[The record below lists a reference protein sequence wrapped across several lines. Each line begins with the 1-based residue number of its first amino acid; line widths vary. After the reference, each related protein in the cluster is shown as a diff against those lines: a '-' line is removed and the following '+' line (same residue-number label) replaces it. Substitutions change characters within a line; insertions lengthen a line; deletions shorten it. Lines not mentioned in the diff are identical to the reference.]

1 MRKSLS
7 LCLTALV
14 AVLFTLPLHAEG
26 VDVTNKLY
34 NADCEA
40 LLDGWG
46 TTFTTEDFASG
57 YAWKTTNHTEGYG
70 LGAAGYWGFK
80 GKGLQCWGG
89 GTDGYGN
96 PVGANSI
103 SQTVKNLQPG
113 TYVFGAFTVATI
125 QNTAEGIADD
135 PTIGDVEGVYMFAND
150 TKLTVATNNPEKS
163 NFDWGH
169 AWKFNVATTV
179 TDGTLTVG
187 LGCEDGTTASFV
199 AFDNATLFYF
209 GDVSTDEAL
218 TQMRQ
223 IDLGRAVAAADT
235 LKAYPM
241 AADTLA
247 VLNAAIADA
256 EGKTSVADCEAA
268 EKAVR
273 LASKYARTSIH
284 DYQALVNLI
293 AEAEETLTM
302 EWTQESAV
310 ENLKD
315 AVVIAKEDLKAGA
328 MNRDELQ
335 EYLVEFKNSIDLV
348 RVDDLYTWV
357 DIFDW
362 FLNNFEDE
370 PNDEAW
376 LELLGIEAHPGFGEE
391 IGQYPESQLDVL
403 GELFYEASIILGQ
416 VDGLEIPATEGMPY
430 ISRIQVALA
439 HCIDLVNKEPTL
451 PLNVIFIPDPKDS
464 SKPYAYPGEQGDI
477 LGDPVV
483 SIYKGVS
490 ECDGSDCFRYES
502 PQIVLPY
509 PIDNLVITVLHTLF
523 RDRPR
528 NDNID
533 DGPYFNIS
541 EFYLYDE
548 NGEKIELVAED
559 FASNAKEPNE
569 GTYAGLCDG
578 DVASNTSA
586 TFYHSRWSSKNDG
599 FGYHNLQVKMPEGL
613 LKFSVALE
621 IAWTTYRVS
630 NMPTE
635 IVLSGISNAKSD
647 LGVMIEHAVGLGVV
661 AGDEPGFNSGDFT
674 AYFAA
679 LENAEKTLADE
690 ASTDV
695 EYAAAI
701 EALEATLEVAEAAT
715 PNLPVPGTVYQFAN
729 QTPFVKGQGKVKN
742 MTILQDSILWWA
754 DANPA
759 DEYQNFTFETI
770 DAPEG
775 AEEGDI
781 FMAIKNV
788 KTGKYIGQFTQEP
801 GDEDGAEII
810 WGNNWYVKLTD
821 EATPIY
827 MTSLGKGQM
836 HFWSYASDD
845 TWKGIHACN
854 HNNGAAGTAP
864 GSQGGG
870 KGGDHPDGFS
880 IMGICGPI
888 VQWATGADGASAW
901 YIRQHEELPLKVL
914 IENGYNKKAHHLYTP
929 VQFMTIASETACDY
943 ENLQITNILGE
954 PIACTVTRDGYN
966 AAVDFGTTYVESF
979 YFSFDGDV
987 DEVTITG
994 GTVAKPKI
1002 AELQEY
1008 YDQVAATEYTEGNAI
1023 GMIKDLT
1030 AYNAALAAA
1039 EAMLET
1045 GGTDEE
1051 IEACI
1056 EALKKAV
1063 EELVVVMPEEGKKYF
1078 IVNAYDVFKTN
1089 WGAEMALYSNAYNGM
1104 VGWTYISIWDPCY
1117 QWQFEYDKSNPTWFK
1132 LFNVGT
1138 GTYVGGSESCYNGSD
1153 LNMTADGVNY
1163 IFYARGSQ
1171 KFAIVSIED
1180 GENHY
1185 TSSASATWAL
1195 HPRNHGNGGGVF
1207 GPICFWGHDTPTK
1220 SEWYIR
1226 EAGEV
1231 QTGLETISAEPAP
1244 LGNFSKGTF
1253 DLTGRR
1259 VENPVK
1265 GLYIIDGQ
1273 KVLVK

>member
-103 SQTVKNLQPG
+103 SQTIKNLQPG

-273 LASKYARTSIH
+273 LASKFARTSIH

-391 IGQYPESQLDVL
+391 IGQYPEKQLDVL

-430 ISRIQVALA
+430 ISRIQEALA
-439 HCIDLVNKEPTL
+439 NCIALVNKEPTL
-451 PLNVIFIPDPKDS
+451 PLDVIFIPDPDDS
-464 SKPYAYPGEQGDI
+464 EKAYVRENSADASTGNAYMQTFK
-477 LGDPVV
+477 
-483 SIYKGVS
+483 SIS
-490 ECDGSDCFRYES
+490 HTDGTTECFRYES
-502 PQIVLPY
+502 PVISLPY
-509 PIDNLVITVLHTLF
+509 QVDKLVMSVIHTAYN
-523 RDRPR
+523 DRSV
-528 NDNID
+528 NAET

-541 EFYLYDE
+541 EFFLYDADGNE
-548 NGEKIELVAED
+548 IELVGSD
-559 FASNAKEPNE
+559 FNSNAKESSE
-569 GTYAGLCDG
+569 GSYDGLCDR
-578 DVASNTSA
+578 DLNTFFHSA
-586 TFYHSRWSSKNDG
+586 WSKVYG
-599 FGYHNLQVKMPEGL
+599 PAEYYHNLQVSMPEGL
-613 LKFSVALE
+613 LSFQ
-621 IAWTTYRVS
+621 IAIEVIWTDSRLY

-635 IVLSGISNAKSD
+635 VIFSGLSNVKSD
-647 LGVMIEHAVGLGVV
+647 LAVMLDNALKLGIVP
-661 AGDEPGFNSGDFT
+661 GDEPGFNSGDFT

-679 LENAEKTLADE
+679 LTSAQEVYSNE
-690 ASTDV
+690 ASTDAD
-695 EYAAAI
+695 YAAAL
-701 EALEATLEVAEAAT
+701 EALEPNMEVAEAAM

-729 QTPFVKGQGKVKN
+729 QTPFVQGQGKVKN

-754 DANPA
+754 DASPA

-788 KTGKYIGQFTQEP
+788 KTGKYVGQFTQEP

-810 WGNNWYVKLTD
+810 WGNSWYVKLTD

-987 DEVTITG
+987 NEVTITG

-1063 EELVVVMPEEGKKYF
+1063 EELVVVMPEAGKKYF
-1078 IVNAYDVFKTN
+1078 IVNSYDVFKTN
-1089 WGAEMALYSNAYNGM
+1089 WGAEMAIYANAYNEM
-1104 VGWTYISIWDPCY
+1104 VGWTYISVWDPCY
-1117 QWQFEYDKSNPTWFK
+1117 QWQFEYDGSNPTWFK

-1138 GTYVGGSESCYNGSD
+1138 GTYVGGSDSRFNGSD
-1153 LNMTADGVNY
+1153 LTLTADGVNY
-1163 IFYARGSQ
+1163 TLLPRGGQ

-1180 GENHY
+1180 GEDHY
-1185 TSSASATWAL
+1185 TSSASTTWAL

-1207 GPICFWGHDTPTK
+1207 GPICFWGHETPCK